1 MNLSVSDIQKLE
13 RKYRLNLINSITG
26 VKPANLIGTANAE
39 GQSNLAIFSSVVH
52 LGSDPALIGFVTRPT
67 GEVPR
72 HTYDNILDTRY
83 FTVNHVPAS
92 HIENAHYTSTK
103 FPDDVSEF
111 KKCGFT
117 EEYVDGFMAPYV
129 KEATTKFGVKFY
141 QQLPIELNGT
151 RLMIGEIQT
160 IIVPDDAVNDKGY
173 LDLESQSNVGI
184 GGLNQYYRLSKE
196 GEFPYARL
204 GEEPSFE

>member
-1 MNLSVSDIQKLE
+1 MNLSVNDIAQLE

-26 VKPANLIGTANAE
+26 VKPANLIGTVNSK

-52 LGSDPALIGFVTRPT
+52 LGSDPALIGFITRPT

-72 HTYDNILDTRY
+72 HTYENILENRY

-92 HIENAHYTSTK
+92 HIKNAHYTSTK
-103 FPDDVSEF
+103 FPESVSEF
-111 KKCGFT
+111 SQCGFT
-117 EEYVDGFMAPYV
+117 EEYVDGFKAPYV
-129 KEATTKFGVKFY
+129 KEATTKIGVRY
-141 QQLPIELNGT
+141 CQQLPIELNDT
-151 RLMIGEIQT
+151 RLMIGEIEH

-196 GEFPYARL
+196 DEFPYARL
-204 GEEPSFE
+204 GEEPSFD